1 MITEFKTKNDLEN
14 ILLKVILNDI
24 LQFISISG
32 KTKLLL
38 SGGSTPAS
46 LYLKL
51 NQTFLNWEHVICGL
65 TDERNVNTNDDASNE
80 KLIRS
85 TLLLNKTD
93 SNFIGMK
100 NNELDLSE
108 NLIYTNTTYHQFDC
122 CDLILLGMGE
132 DGHIASI
139 FPNDNLSIDAMLSK
153 DNVVQTNSPNEP
165 KIRFSISPKLISE
178 SKKCYLFFTGEKKLE
193 LYHSNFKNL
202 PITWIKPYITNTF
215 YSKNA

>member
-14 ILLKVILNDI
+14 MLLKTIYNDI
-24 LQFISISG
+24 LQIVSKSG
-32 KTKLLL
+32 EAKLLL
-38 SGGSTPAS
+38 SGGSTPTS

-51 NQTFLNWEHVICGL
+51 NQMFLNWEQVICGL

-85 TLLLNKTD
+85 TLLLNKPD

-100 NNELDLSE
+100 NNDLELHE
-108 NLIYTNTTYHQFDC
+108 NLIYANTVYNQFNC
-122 CDLILLGMGE
+122 CDIILLGMGE

-139 FPNDNLSIDAMLSK
+139 FPNDNLSIDSLLSK

-165 KIRFSISPKLISE
+165 KIRFSISPKLIAE
-178 SKKCYLFFTGEKKLE
+178 SKKCYLFFTGEKKIE
-193 LYHSNFKNL
+193 QFHSNFKNL
-202 PITWIKPYITNTF
+202 PITWIKSFITNTF
-215 YSKNA
+215 YSKNT